1 MCHAQECV
9 WSQCSPNK
17 LPCDSR
23 AVWSTLLTPV
33 CSYRMLHVCLWV
45 MERTYCRR
53 TVYSRLDTS
62 LQGNAETGLV
72 GLDRIALCS
81 VDLLLFFSQSCTVS
95 VVVLLFVM
103 LADAGICI
111 EQFWFRIVFI
121 TSHCTIKEDNYCV
134 FAPPFD
140 FMICLLLHCISYIG
154 HVVEFDMIRDNNYFF
169 CCSLLFLG
177 HYLYMY

>member
-1 MCHAQECV
+1 MYRNVCGLSALQINYPVIAKESEALYWPPCALIECYMFV
-9 WSQCSPNK
+9 YGSW
-17 LPCDSR
+17 R
-23 AVWSTLLTPV
+23 G
-33 CSYRMLHVCLWV
+33 H
-45 MERTYCRR
+45 RR
-53 TVYSRLDTS
+53 TVYSRLDAS
-62 LQGNAETGLV
+62 PQGNAETGLV
-72 GLDRIALCS
+72 GLDRIALS
-81 VDLLLFFSQSCTVS
+81 NVDLLLFFSQSCTVS